1 MVSKNLFPKGFKII
15 SKFNLTPKSLPISRP
30 IFLASPFDPKYVK
43 SVHFLVGR
51 NVSGYRFPPSCL
63 RAERKKAEAMLKTAL
78 EALTG
83 TFISLVRLSKN
94 SS

>member
-1 MVSKNLFPKGFKII
+1 M
-15 SKFNLTPKSLPISRP
+15 
-30 IFLASPFDPKYVK
+30 K

-83 TFISLVRLSKN
+83 TLISLVQLSK
-94 SS
+94 SSG

>member
-1 MVSKNLFPKGFKII
+1 MSD
-15 SKFNLTPKSLPISRP
+15 TCPIL
-30 IFLASPFDPKYVK
+30 LASPFDPKYVK

-51 NVSGYRFPPSCL
+51 NVSGYRFPPSCG

-83 TFISLVRLSKN
+83 TFIFIVQFSK
-94 SS
+94 STS